1 MAELLDE
8 FASKLVGIL
17 AGMVK
22 EEVEML
28 LGVPGEVTK
37 LETTLRDLSDILGDA
52 ERKRI
57 RDKATEGWV
66 RELKDVMYDAD
77 DVLDLCQLM
86 EGGEDP
92 PAPTSAPKTTSRCW
106 DIPKMFF
113 CFRNPVV
120 AHEIGTKIQAINQ
133 RLEDLATR
141 SSRFGFITQAIHS
154 SADSINKASNSLST
168 DETGSVFIRSDVVGE
183 KVEDDTKKIVDL
195 LIKKMDAPVGSRAN
209 NDVVVAVAITGTG
222 GIGKTTLAQMVFG
235 DSRVEEKFEE
245 RIWLSVNREFNEINV
260 LQSLI
265 TSFGAKHEGCA
276 GNKDLLQRALK
287 DTIRQKKKFLLVMD
301 DVWRENVWYKLLREP
316 LNHGASGSRVL
327 VTTRNDG
334 VAHGMKAQHLHP
346 VHKLTTEDAWIL
358 LKNQVV
364 SNESDEADVDELKS
378 IGMEIVERCDCL
390 PLAVKVLGGL
400 LRHKRRTRDA
410 WTDVSSHDIWSTIG
424 SDEDI
429 NKAVYLSYEDLPSH
443 LKQCFVY
450 CSLIPKDHLISSG
463 VIVKLWIAAGHVHN
477 KMSCKVPE
485 KLGKEYYNELV
496 SRNLLEPDKSYY
508 STVVCRMHDVVRSF
522 AQYIIKD
529 EGILISDGQ
538 DVNRTLSTAK
548 LRHLSISNT
557 TVGHDTLQK
566 QALLRTLILFGS
578 STTVELKDLLNNLSC
593 LRVLHLVKVDLVEL
607 PDSIC
612 HLKHLRYLCIC
623 NASISRIPQGIGDLK
638 FLQSIDLDGCA
649 NIHQLPNSILKLR
662 KLRSL
667 NLSDTAITSIP
678 RGLGKLED
686 LVTIRGFPTH
696 YSDESTGGWCSI
708 EELRPLSKLQSL
720 EIICL
725 EKAPSGSMAAK
736 ANLSSK
742 HHLTWLDLVFTSR
755 LGDNGVVEG
764 NISEEEHRRTE
775 EVLDNLCPPTC
786 MEELDI
792 KGYFARGLPQWM
804 RTMSAFGSLRRLVL
818 HDYACCPHLPN
829 GLGQLPFLDYFWVKR
844 APSVRCVGHDFL
856 FPSLGGQADGKVTRN
871 NNRQPHHT
879 SRGAGVAFPKLSE
892 VGFVGMLGWTNWE
905 WEQHVP
911 AMPTLEE
918 LTIRNCKLQ
927 HLPAGLA
934 YHACRLRELDL
945 RNIQLLVCV
954 ENFPSLVKLWSYD
967 NPRLER
973 ISNNPS
979 LQWIDISNCRALEE
993 LDGLPSLLSL
1003 EWWNLSA
1010 EALPEYLREAKLK
1023 KLRVDCSRRLLKLIA
1038 LQDESSE
1045 WGKIQHVQQLK
1056 VYGCKI
1062 EGEAEEADQSHED
1075 EDAEWYIYCTKE
1087 PYSFD
1092 AYLGKST

>member
-1 MAELLDE
+1 MAALLDE

-106 DIPKMFF
+106 DMPKMFF
-113 CFRNPVV
+113 CFRNPVA

-133 RLEDLATR
+133 RLEDLAKR

-154 SADSINKASNSLST
+154 SADSINKASNSLS

-195 LIKKMDAPVGSRAN
+195 LIKKVDAPIGSRAN
-209 NDVVVAVAITGTG
+209 SDVVVAVAITGTG
-222 GIGKTTLAQMVFG
+222 GIGKTTLAKMVFG
-235 DSRVEEKFEE
+235 DSRVEDNFEE

-265 TSFGAKHEGCA
+265 ASFGAKHEGCA
-276 GNKDLLQRALK
+276 GNKDLLQRAMK

-301 DVWRENVWYKLLREP
+301 DVWSEDVWYKLLREP

-334 VAHGMKAQHLHP
+334 VARGMKAQHLHR
-346 VHKLTTEDAWIL
+346 VDKLTTEDAWIL

-364 SNESDEADVDELKS
+364 LNESDEADVDELKS

-400 LRHKRRTRDA
+400 LRRKSRTRDD
-410 WTDVSSHDIWSTIG
+410 WTDVSSHGTWSTTGIH
-424 SDEDI
+424 EDI

-450 CSLIPKDHLISSG
+450 CSLIPKGYLILSAE
-463 VIVKLWIAAGHVHN
+463 IVKVWIAAGHVHN
-477 KMSCKVPE
+477 KMSCKAPE
-485 KLGKEYYNELV
+485 ELGEEYYKELV
-496 SRNLLEPDKSYY
+496 SRNLLEPDKRYY
-508 STVVCRMHDVVRSF
+508 STIACSMHDVVRSF

-548 LRHLSISNT
+548 LRHLSISNKA
-557 TVGHDTLQK
+557 VGHDTLQT
-566 QALLRTLILFGS
+566 QALLRTLMLFGS
-578 STTVELKDLLNNLSC
+578 STTVELKDMLNNLSC
-593 LRVLHLVKVDLVEL
+593 LRVLRLIEVDLVEL

-612 HLKHLRYLCIC
+612 HLKHLRSLCLSGT
-623 NASISRIPQGIGDLK
+623 SISTIPQGIGDLK

-686 LVTIRGFPTH
+686 LFHISGFPTH
-696 YSDESTGGWCSI
+696 YSDESTGGWCSL
-708 EELRPLSKLQSL
+708 EELRPLSKLQRLKIS
-720 EIICL
+720 CL

-742 HHLTWLDLVFTSR
+742 HHLKWLYLEFTSR
-755 LGDNGVVEG
+755 LGDNGEVEG

-792 KGYFARGLPQWM
+792 TGYFARGLPQWM
-804 RTMSAFGSLRRLVL
+804 RTMSAFGSLRRLQL
-818 HDYACCPHLPN
+818 DDYACCTHLPN
-829 GLGQLPFLDYFWVKR
+829 GLGQLPFLDYFWVDR
-844 APSVRCVGHDFL
+844 APSVQCVGHDFL

-871 NNRQPHHT
+871 NKRQPHHT
-879 SRGAGVAFPKLSE
+879 SRGAGVAFPKLITL
-892 VGFVGMLGWTNWE
+892 GFVGMLGWIEWE
-905 WEQHVP
+905 WEQHVL
-911 AMPTLEE
+911 AMPALEE

-927 HLPAGLA
+927 RLPAGLA
-934 YHACRLRELDL
+934 QHACRLR
-945 RNIQLLVCV
+945 QLSLTDVQHLVSV
-954 ENFPSLVKLWSYD
+954 DNFPSLVKLRSYD

-979 LQWIDISNCRALEE
+979 LQLIDISYCRALKE
-993 LDGLPSLLSL
+993 LDRLPSLRSL
-1003 EWWNLSA
+1003 LWWDLRA
-1010 EALPEYLREAKLK
+1010 EALPKYLREATLK
-1023 KLRVDCSRRLLKLIA
+1023 KLRVDCSRSLLKLIA

-1056 VYGCKI
+1056 AYGRKI